1 MRSKAKGD
9 GWNLPTIEELDVLYQ
24 NKDVIGMGNVN
35 YWSYTLVGTDGAKYM
50 NFYNG
55 VVSQTSMSKTVCHAR
70 PVRALNP

>member
-1 MRSKAKGD
+1 
-9 GWNLPTIEELDVLYQ
+9 
-24 NKDVIGMGNVN
+24 MGNVN

-55 VVSQTSMSKTVCHAR
+55 VVNQTFMSKTVCHAR